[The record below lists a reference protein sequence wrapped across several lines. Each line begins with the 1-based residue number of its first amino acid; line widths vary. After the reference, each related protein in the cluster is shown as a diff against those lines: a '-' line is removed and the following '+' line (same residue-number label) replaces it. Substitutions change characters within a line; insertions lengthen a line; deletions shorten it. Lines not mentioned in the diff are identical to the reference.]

1 MPVYYPDYNS
11 FRRKKIQEVRTHL
24 NVSSLY
30 RDAESAYKTILPT
43 ALPTRTPTPTPTMT
57 PTNSLV
63 NNSIVSISGDIL
75 TTLDGD
81 TLTSI

>member
-11 FRRKKIQEVRTHL
+11 FRRKKIQEVRAHL
-24 NVSSLY
+24 DISSLY

-43 ALPTRTPTPTPTMT
+43 ALPTRTPTPTPTIT
-57 PTNSLV
+57 PTNNLV
-63 NNSIVSISGDIL
+63 NNTILSISGDIL
-75 TTLDGD
+75 ITLDGD